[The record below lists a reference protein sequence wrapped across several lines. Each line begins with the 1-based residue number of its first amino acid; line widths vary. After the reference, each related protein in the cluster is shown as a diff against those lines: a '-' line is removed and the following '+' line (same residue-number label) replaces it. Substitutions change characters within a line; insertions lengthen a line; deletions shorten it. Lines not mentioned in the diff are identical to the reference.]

1 MSRFAFSKQEESRLL
16 YSTHRWC
23 LRYANLIVAGH
34 SNWYET
40 SRAMVEKLRRRNAAL
55 KRRGVCER
63 EREGIMSHRILIEL
77 ALLLSD

>member
-1 MSRFAFSKQEESRLL
+1 MSRYAFSNQEESRLL
-16 YSTHRWC
+16 YSTQRWC
-23 LRYANLIVAGH
+23 LRYAKLTVAGY

-40 SRAMVEKLRRRNAAL
+40 SRVGVEKLRRRNDAL

-63 EREGIMSHRILIEL
+63 EREAMMSHRVLIEL